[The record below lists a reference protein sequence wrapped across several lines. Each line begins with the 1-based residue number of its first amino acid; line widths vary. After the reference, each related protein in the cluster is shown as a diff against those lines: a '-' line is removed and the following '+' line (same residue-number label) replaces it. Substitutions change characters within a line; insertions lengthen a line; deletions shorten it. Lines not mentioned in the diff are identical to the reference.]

1 MSASS
6 HTFWPS
12 FPTLEA
18 TFSTVSDGSW
28 RFGLQQIGVL
38 VDCYMNEVGR
48 GPKILWIP
56 AAMHFGLPSQCW
68 KRPSTLPMMVY
79 GVLVQNILGSW
90 WIDELGGDPI
100 IMATNSHTFGLP
112 FQHWKCPSTLPMLI
126 YGVLVQHFWG
136 F

>member
-90 WIDELGGDPI
+90 WIDELNMSWEGTQLSWPPI
-100 IMATNSHTFGLP
+100 AIHLGFLSNIGSVL
-112 FQHWKCPSTLPMLI
+112 QHC
-126 YGVLVQHFWG
+126 QC
-136 F
+136 